1 MSDDLGSFFA
11 EISTI
16 EESVAVSA
24 PVESASADVLEI
36 ATVAPGPVVVQ
47 SQVISKP
54 AEIKS
59 QVEKHAVYTY
69 DFADVKPS
77 RTENPTVDPYAHYT
91 SIATSS
97 SSSSSSFHP
106 SHPSHHSYSH
116 FNQPSEPVAPPM
128 APRQNK
134 TFVRSAAEEVWVDE
148 TLAEWPENDYRI
160 FVGDLGKEVTTEHL
174 AKHFQIYKSFAKAKV
189 MRFLS

>member
-11 EISTI
+11 EISHI
-16 EESVAVSA
+16 EEVIGSGTLENADGVKVS
-24 PVESASADVLEI
+24 ESEVPDTTKSI
-36 ATVAPGPVVVQ
+36 VVQ

-59 QVEKHAVYTY
+59 HVERHAVYTY
-69 DFADVKPS
+69 DFADSK
-77 RTENPTVDPYAHYT
+77 TGGNNEPTVDPYAHYT
-91 SIATSS
+91 SIPASSSAVSYAATSS
-97 SSSSSSFHP
+97 AT
-106 SHPSHHSYSH
+106 HHYA
-116 FNQPSEPVAPPM
+116 QPAAPVAPPM

-148 TLAEWPENDYRI
+148 TLNEWPENDYRI

-189 MRFLS
+189 